1 MKKTSTLILTA
12 MLLCFAACK
21 KNEVP
26 SPVNPTPP
34 PVITPLASL
43 IPLPAGWK
51 YSSTLS
57 APFPQASMQA
67 YKFDTS
73 WAGAN
78 TKAVALVYNS
88 ANTAIEFKP
97 VQSATAKKPTDFYSQ
112 ETGQVYAC
120 INGGYFGANQSYSL
134 VKYNNAV
141 SSANIKVVNRMYAG
155 ANTAYYP
162 TRAAFGV
169 TPTGAPSAVWMYN
182 VGATNDVLYSY
193 PTASP
198 NVDGQAP
205 QAVPT
210 ATFPSGGSLWNVT
223 SAIGGSPMLLKN
235 SAVNIS
241 DVEELISINNTT
253 SRPRTAIGYTAGG
266 MVVVMVVEGDNAAG
280 GYAGINLLNLANMMR
295 SLGCTDAINLDGGGS
310 SMMIIGN
317 QQVIRQGDIAG
328 ERPVVSSIIIKNR

>member
-1 MKKTSTLILTA
+1 MKIRLILILSA
-12 MLLCFAACK
+12 MVLCLASCK
-21 KNEVP
+21 KNTPP

-34 PVITPLASL
+34 PVLTQVSPLIT
-43 IPLPAGWK
+43 LPAGWK
-51 YSSTLS
+51 FSSTLS
-57 APFPQASMQA
+57 ATFPQGTMQA
-67 YKFDTS
+67 YKFDTA

-88 ANTAIEFKP
+88 QNMGIEFKP
-97 VQSATAKKPTDFYSQ
+97 LLSSTAKKPSEFFAQ

-120 INGGYFGANQSYSL
+120 INGGYYGSNQSYSL
-134 VKYNNAV
+134 VKYNNVV
-141 SSANIKVVNRMYAG
+141 SSANIKVVNRMYNSV
-155 ANTAYYP
+155 NTPYYP

-169 TPTGAPSAVWMYN
+169 SSTGAPSTVWMYN
-182 VGATNDVLYSY
+182 VGGTNDVLYSY

-198 NVDGQAP
+198 NVDGQVP

-210 ATFPSGGSLWNVT
+210 PTFPSAGALWNVT

-235 SAVNIS
+235 NAVNIS

-253 SRPRTAIGYTAGG
+253 SRPRTAIGYTAVG

-317 QQVIRQGDIAG
+317 QQVIRPGDVAG

>member
-1 MKKTSTLILTA
+1 MKKTSTLIFATT
-12 MLLCFAACK
+12 LLCFAACK
-21 KNEVP
+21 KNTTP

-34 PVITPLASL
+34 PVITQVSPL
-43 IPLPAGWK
+43 ITLPAGWK

-57 APFPQASMQA
+57 APFPQGTMQA
-67 YKFDTS
+67 YKFDTIY
-73 WAGAN
+73 AGA
-78 TKAVALVYNS
+78 TAKAVALVYNS

-97 VQSATAKKPTDFYSQ
+97 VLSATAKKPSEFFTQ

-134 VKYNNAV
+134 VKYNNTV
-141 SSANIKVVNRMYAG
+141 SSANIKVVNRTY
-155 ANTAYYP
+155 NSVSTPYYP

-169 TPTGAPSAVWMYN
+169 SPTGAPSTVWMYN
-182 VGATNDVLYSY
+182 VGTTNDVLYSY

-210 ATFPSGGSLWNVT
+210 PTFPSGGALWNVT

-235 SAVNIS
+235 NAVNIS

-253 SRPRTAIGYTAGG
+253 SRPRSAIGYTANG

-295 SLGCTDAINLDGGGS
+295 SLSCTDAINLDGGGS

-317 QQVIRQGDIAG
+317 QQVIRPGDVAG